1 MIKKVILSAMLLAV
15 TATGFAEEQVA
26 KLYTDNDQ
34 SAPLSE
40 VAFFLAADNYTDFQI
55 VKPEFDTKEILPLWQ
70 VLHETANKNSKE
82 KAATPLLTGAVMR
95 SVLDGSPYPVGLFQ
109 NIMLRVKADQ
119 DNPDKFVSKVS
130 RIKAATIKAFLIRII
145 SSLILMPRL

>member
-40 VAFFLAADNYTDFQI
+40 VAFFLAADNDTDFQI
-55 VKPEFDTKEILPLWQ
+55 VLTNGEALLGVKKVQFRLSGVGSVVARHDVKAFTVGDHYTSTAAKQATKSASPTCRATLS
-70 VLHETANKNSKE
+70 H
-82 KAATPLLTGAVMR
+82 TPLPPHR
-95 SVLDGSPYPVGLFQ
+95 
-109 NIMLRVKADQ
+109 
-119 DNPDKFVSKVS
+119 VSKSPLQRSNRATTFCRS
-130 RIKAATIKAFLIRII
+130 RAIQ
-145 SSLILMPRL
+145 